1 MHALSACV
9 LALSLSA
16 CAAGEPAPGSTP
28 APQWL
33 AVDWRTACRYD
44 TALLPELSGMAPS
57 VRHPGI
63 LWAVND
69 GGNANV
75 LYALDARTCQVR
87 GQHSLTTATADSEAL
102 ASGRDAAG
110 RPVLWVGDIG
120 DNLSRRDSVAVL
132 ELPEPALGTTSG
144 SATVHRFTY
153 PAGPRDAEGLMP
165 GPNGK
170 SVFVVSKQLP
180 RSTVYRV
187 PLRPGTT
194 TAVALGRAPALV
206 TDAAVNPRTADYALR
221 DYVRIVRYRGPVT
234 GPRLGSSSPPALR
247 QAEALAFSRN
257 GQLLFTAAEG
267 DPRLLQADVTTA
279 NGNRFQ

>member
-1 MHALSACV
+1 MQALSACV

-16 CAAGEPAPGSTP
+16 CAPGEPAPGSTP
-28 APQWL
+28 EPVWTL
-33 AVDWRTACRYD
+33 TNWRTACRYD

-63 LWAVND
+63 LWAIND
-69 GGNANV
+69 GGNADV
-75 LYALDARTCQVR
+75 LYALDTGTCEVR
-87 GQHSLTTATADSEAL
+87 GQHTLTTVTADSEAL
-102 ASGRDAAG
+102 ASGRDPAG

-120 DNLSRRDSVAVL
+120 DNLSRREKVAVL
-132 ELPEPALGTTSG
+132 ELPEPALGATSG

-153 PAGPRDAEGLMP
+153 PGGPRDAEGLMP
-165 GPNGK
+165 GPDGK

-187 PLRPGTT
+187 PLRAGTAR
-194 TAVALGRAPALV
+194 AVALGKAPALV
-206 TDAAVNPRTADYALR
+206 TDAALNPRTGDYALR
-221 DYVRIVRYRGPVT
+221 DYLRIVRYRGPVT
-234 GPRLGSSSPPALR
+234 GPRLGSSTPPALR
-247 QAEALAFSRN
+247 QAEALAFSR
-257 GQLLFTAAEG
+257 GGRHLFTAAEG